1 MEDCIF
7 CKIIK
12 GELPSKTIYEDDKIK
27 VFMNINPSTNG
38 HLLVIPKEHMVTVMD
53 TSNEV
58 ISHALDVIREK
69 LYPLL
74 KERLHCKG
82 ITLAQNNDLGQEVRH
97 YHIHVTPR
105 YEEDLLEFGYN
116 EDLLEDLDS
125 IYEKLI

>member
-105 YEEDLLEFGYN
+105 YENDLLEFHYN
-116 EDLLEDLDS
+116 ENLLEDLDS

>member
-105 YEEDLLEFGYN
+105 YEDDLLEFDYN
-116 EDLLEDLDS
+116 ENLLEDLDT